1 MIGWLCRVYLRM
13 GIAMLMLALF
23 VRLIEL
29 PAPELVADDL
39 AIMVSAALVAAAGL
53 VQWRQGRN
61 PSRQE

>member
-1 MIGWLCRVYLRM
+1 
-13 GIAMLMLALF
+13 MLMLALF

>member
-13 GIAMLMLALF
+13 GIAMLTLALF
-23 VRLIEL
+23 VRLTEL

-39 AIMVSAALVAAAGL
+39 AIMVSALLVAAAGL

-61 PSRQE
+61 PSHQE